1 MSGLQ
6 RLIVESRR
14 SADLICRSPARFWIR
29 GDIYFL
35 MHEGSQEF
43 LSSVGPNET
52 VPRKIDPD
60 PANSSLF
67 RRTAT
72 GDSWVAIQGML

>member
-1 MSGLQ
+1 
-6 RLIVESRR
+6 
-14 SADLICRSPARFWIR
+14 
-29 GDIYFL
+29 

-72 GDSWVAIQGML
+72 GDSWVAIQGMLQPTQHLEVLRCASAALVKLGGDLGVRSSI

>member
-1 MSGLQ
+1 MQ
-6 RLIVESRR
+6 
-14 SADLICRSPARFWIR
+14 
-29 GDIYFL
+29 
-35 MHEGSQEF
+35 EGSQEF